1 MFVPVLPGVGKA
13 ELVAVLLWLRRR
25 GECRLVK
32 LIQVWDSVMV
42 GVPSCAAVP
51 EGGKG
56 ICCLSPG
63 EALM

>member
-1 MFVPVLPGVGKA
+1 MFVPALPGVGKA

-25 GECRLVK
+25 GERRLVK
-32 LIQVWDSVMV
+32 LIQVRDSVMV

-56 ICCLSPG
+56 I
-63 EALM
+63 